1 MDIEKMLEIESL
13 YSQYASLLT
22 DKQRDIISMY
32 YDEDYSLGEI
42 SQILKIS
49 RQSVY
54 DSLKRSEIAL
64 KDYESK
70 LGMIDK
76 MKQIEIF
83 VNSIEKC
90 LGFDKENKENMTLEI
105 DAERVTQ
112 LKVILD
118 EIKELI

>member
-54 DSLKRSEIAL
+54 DSLKRSETAL
-64 KDYESK
+64 KDYENK

>member
-54 DSLKRSEIAL
+54 DSLKRSETAL

-90 LGFDKENKENMTLEI
+90 LCFDKENKENMTLEI

>member
-54 DSLKRSEIAL
+54 DSLKRSETAL

-70 LGMIDK
+70 LGIIDK

>member
-54 DSLKRSEIAL
+54 DSLKRSETAL

>member
-1 MDIEKMLEIESL
+1 MDIEKMLEIEGL

-54 DSLKRSEIAL
+54 DSLKRSETAL

-112 LKVILD
+112 LKIILD

>member
-54 DSLKRSEIAL
+54 DSLKRSETAL

-70 LGMIDK
+70 LGMIDQ

-83 VNSIEKC
+83 VNNIEKC
-90 LGFDKENKENMTLEI
+90 LCFDEENKENMTLEI

>member
-54 DSLKRSEIAL
+54 DSLKRSETAL

-90 LGFDKENKENMTLEI
+90 LCFDTENTENITLEI

>member
-54 DSLKRSEIAL
+54 DSLKRSETTL